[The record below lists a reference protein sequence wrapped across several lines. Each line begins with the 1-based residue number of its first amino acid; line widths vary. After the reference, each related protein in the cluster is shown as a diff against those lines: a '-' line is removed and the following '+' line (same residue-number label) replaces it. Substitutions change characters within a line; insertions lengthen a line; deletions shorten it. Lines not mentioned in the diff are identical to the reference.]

1 MIKYIGKIYPLPV
14 MHSLKLYTLLAL
26 LCLFFL
32 PTSAQTKNNTLYT
45 AGHAS
50 AFIGGL
56 YDAVYPYTKVL
67 KHGDFGLGAPDKL
80 DGEVL
85 ILDGKI
91 YQTQATGKTFEVKPT
106 KLTPFAVVNFFKA
119 KKTVKSTYKLSKN
132 GLFKYLDSIL
142 TNQNGIYAIE
152 ITGRFDT
159 IKTRAFPPVTR
170 PYLPLADMLPL
181 QHFFTFNNTSGILV
195 GYRLPVF
202 MDGPNITGYHF
213 HFLSDDKK
221 AGGHIV
227 ELLTDSIT
235 IEIDELDSFLV
246 DIPQTEEFNNFDFK
260 KDRREEVKRVE
271 NGKKD

>member
-1 MIKYIGKIYPLPV
+1 MTFRNPFAFV
-14 MHSLKLYTLLAL
+14 WAV
-26 LCLFFL
+26 LCLVVIDA
-32 PTSAQTKNNTLYT
+32 SAQTKNNTLYT

-85 ILDGKI
+85 ILNGRI
-91 YQTQATGKTFEVKPT
+91 YQTQSTGKTFEVKPT
-106 KLTPFAVVNFFKA
+106 AITPFAVVNFFQSE
-119 KKTVKSTYKLSKN
+119 KSTKNRQKLTKAE
-132 GLFKYLDSIL
+132 LFSYLDSL
-142 TNQNGIYAIE
+142 LSNKNGIYAIK
-152 ITGRFDT
+152 ITGNFNMV
-159 IKTRAFPPVTR
+159 KTRAFPPVKK
-170 PYLPLADMLPL
+170 PYVPLANMLPL
-181 QHFFTFNNTSGILV
+181 QHFFTFNNTKGTLV
-195 GYRLPVF
+195 GYRIPAF

-227 ELLTDSIT
+227 DLMTGDIT
-235 IEIDELDSFLV
+235 IEIDQLDSFMV
-246 DIPQTEEFNNFDFK
+246 DIPQTTDFDNFDFST
-260 KDRREEVKRVE
+260 DRREEVKRVE